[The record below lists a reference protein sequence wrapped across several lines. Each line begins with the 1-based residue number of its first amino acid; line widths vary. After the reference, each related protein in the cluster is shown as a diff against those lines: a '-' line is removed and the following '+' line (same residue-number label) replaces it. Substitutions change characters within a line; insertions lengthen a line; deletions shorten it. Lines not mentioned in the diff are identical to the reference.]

1 MSKQETGVRRRPAPD
16 RRISELDSLLRSLPA
31 ASLPSQLAGDAL
43 STQQA
48 HNNRLGRES
57 LHLGV
62 VVQAVPHYNWYKVQL
77 GDGLGTIGDVRACR
91 RSSAAS
97 RFDFL
102 NEGIQS
108 FFAAC
113 DDADRALAFRER
125 LGDLPADATRRSG
138 DDGDLIGE

>member
-77 GDGLGTIGDVRACR
+77 GDGLGTIGCCAGAPDGLQLFGPRFLGMIPPLPPRTAAPPKRAAAHQRWKWR
-91 RSSAAS
+91 RPG
-97 RFDFL
+97 R
-102 NEGIQS
+102 
-108 FFAAC
+108 
-113 DDADRALAFRER
+113 R
-125 LGDLPADATRRSG
+125 LWRG
-138 DDGDLIGE
+138 